1 MNPRIT
7 PRERGLLKG
16 AIRRVFARSDLR
28 RKVVDAAIIEHTDS
42 SRKRVKT
49 WVRCSSCGKPEAKSN
64 VVVDHIIP
72 VIDVNSSFE
81 EQGADVTIDRTW
93 CEESNL
99 QVICISPCHENK
111 TKEERKLRSKNK
123 KSNKNGR

>member
-28 RKVVDAAIIEHTDS
+28 RKVIEGAIIEHSDP

-49 WVRCSSCGKPEAKSN
+49 WVKCAVCSKPEAKSN
-64 VVVDHIIP
+64 VVVDHLIP
-72 VIDVNSSFE
+72 VIAVNSSFE

-93 CEESNL
+93 SEESNL
-99 QVICISPCHENK
+99 QPICPECHDIK
-111 TKEERKLRSKNK
+111 TKAERKLRSQNK
-123 KSNKNGR
+123 KRK